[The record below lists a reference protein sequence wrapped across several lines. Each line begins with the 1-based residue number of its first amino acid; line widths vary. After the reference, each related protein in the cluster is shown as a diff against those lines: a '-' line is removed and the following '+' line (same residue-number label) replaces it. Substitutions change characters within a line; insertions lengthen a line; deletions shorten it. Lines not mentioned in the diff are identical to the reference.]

1 MTPREDLV
9 VAQYGV
15 KLEEANEILST
26 NKKGMVENYI
36 RLILIYPCK
45 QVQL

>member
-26 NKKGMVENYI
+26 NKKGKMLNLDLFTMYVYTHT
-36 RLILIYPCK
+36 
-45 QVQL
+45 

>member
-26 NKKGMVENYI
+26 ITRKVSYFFVPQP
-36 RLILIYPCK
+36 RP
-45 QVQL
+45 

>member
-26 NKKGMVENYI
+26 NKKGILHENSV
-36 RLILIYPCK
+36 IYYY
-45 QVQL
+45 QSQT

>member
-15 KLEEANEILST
+15 KLKEANEILST
-26 NKKGMVENYI
+26 NKKGIWLHKLREKVINL
-36 RLILIYPCK
+36 R
-45 QVQL
+45 